1 VSSTAFDF
9 LRWHQDELKK
19 EALMRKTMV
28 GMSVPSSLS
37 SIDAI
42 MGMSMKE
49 CTPTLSGTETVSS
62 VEYAGRFVLPDFY
75 DDDTR
80 STSVWSLE
88 TESTP
93 LSQPNWASVRCLKE
107 FSSTDEVQGES
118 NIILNSRFTKLCLKD
133 IPCNT
138 NEENLSS
145 EENNVSSFAN
155 YPVIG
160 DYSTK
165 EIFINGIKVQLQI
178 AQLVKLEE

>member
-1 VSSTAFDF
+1 LSSTTFDF
-9 LRWHQDELKK
+9 LRWDQDELEK

-42 MGMSMKE
+42 MGISMKE

-62 VEYAGRFVLPDFY
+62 VEYAGRFVLPDFF

-118 NIILNSRFTKLCLKD
+118 NIVLNSRCTKLCLKD
-133 IPCNT
+133 IPSNSH
-138 NEENLSS
+138 EENLSS
-145 EENNVSSFAN
+145 GENNISSVAN
-155 YPVIG
+155 TPVIG
-160 DYSTK
+160 DYTTK
-165 EIFINGIKVQLQI
+165 EVFINGMKVQLRI
-178 AQLVKLEE
+178 AQLV